1 MFANTDHVKV
11 QKTIYTNLVSKLLV
25 DLKGTSAESLALEND
40 LQRLNRM
47 LQAAHRSSIDIKSSY
62 DFYILALKEFDK
74 ANLTD
79 AYLYYDRS
87 KYELTTAI
95 NDAKIDLRGLR
106 FQSLRTISFFFKLYG
121 LYALVF
127 GMLAILLFSYL
138 IHLYADATI
147 LAVPLWAPF
156 FAGLGSSA
164 QILSGVIDDLR
175 REKTVVRYKR
185 VWYVSVPLLSL
196 IFGYIA
202 YLLFSSGIIAFN
214 VNSENKTF
222 SLMFICF
229 LTGFITNWLI
239 NRLSHISRNL

>member
-1 MFANTDHVKV
+1 MN
-11 QKTIYTNLVSKLLV
+11 SKGV
-25 DLKGTSAESLALEND
+25 SAESVMVERD
-40 LQRLNRM
+40 LQILNRM

-74 ANLTD
+74 ANLED

-95 NDAKIDLRGLR
+95 NDAKLDIRGLR
-106 FQSLRTISFFFKLYG
+106 FHSLRTISFFFKLYG
-121 LYALVF
+121 LYALLF
-127 GMLAILLFSYL
+127 GMLAVLFFSYL
-138 IHLYADATI
+138 IYRYADVAV

-185 VWYVSVPLLSL
+185 AWYTAIPLLSL

-202 YLLFSSGIIAFN
+202 YLVFSSGLVAFN

>member
-1 MFANTDHVKV
+1 MD
-11 QKTIYTNLVSKLLV
+11 SKGSV
-25 DLKGTSAESLALEND
+25 VLEKD

-47 LQAAHRSSIDIKSSY
+47 LQSAHRSSIDIKSAY

-74 ANLTD
+74 ANMTD
-79 AYLYYDRS
+79 AFLYYDRS

-95 NDAKIDLRGLR
+95 NDAKLDIRGLR
-106 FQSLRTISFFFKLYG
+106 FHSLRTISYFFKIYG
-121 LYALVF
+121 LYALIF
-127 GMLAILLFSYL
+127 GMLAILVFSYL
-138 IHLYADATI
+138 IYNYANVTV
-147 LAVPLWAPF
+147 LSVPLWAPF

-175 REKTVVRYKR
+175 REKTIVRYKR
-185 VWYVSVPLLSL
+185 AWYTAIPLLSL

-202 YLLFSSGIIAFN
+202 YLVFSSGLIAFN
-214 VNSENKTF
+214 INSENKDY

>member
-1 MFANTDHVKV
+1 MV
-11 QKTIYTNLVSKLLV
+11 
-25 DLKGTSAESLALEND
+25 LEKD

-79 AYLYYDRS
+79 VFLYYDRS
-87 KYELTTAI
+87 KYELTSAI
-95 NDAKIDLRGLR
+95 NDAKLDVRGLR
-106 FQSLRTISFFFKLYG
+106 FHSLRTISYFFKIYG
-121 LYALVF
+121 LYALIF
-127 GMLAILLFSYL
+127 GMLAILIFSYL
-138 IHLYADATI
+138 IYNYANMTI
-147 LAVPLWAPF
+147 LSVPLWAPF

-185 VWYVSVPLLSL
+185 AWYTAIPLLSL

-202 YLLFSSGIIAFN
+202 YLIFSSGIIAFN
-214 VNSENKTF
+214 INSENKEY

>member
-1 MFANTDHVKV
+1 MDK
-11 QKTIYTNLVSKLLV
+11 
-25 DLKGTSAESLALEND
+25 DLE
-40 LQRLNRM
+40 RLNRM

-79 AYLYYDRS
+79 AFLYYDRS

-95 NDAKIDLRGLR
+95 NDAKLDVRGLR
-106 FQSLRTISFFFKLYG
+106 FHSLRTISYFFKIYG
-121 LYALVF
+121 LYALIF
-127 GMLAILLFSYL
+127 GMIAILVFSYL
-138 IHLYADATI
+138 IYGYANVTV
-147 LAVPLWAPF
+147 LSVPLWAPF

-175 REKTVVRYKR
+175 REKTIVRYKR
-185 VWYVSVPLLSL
+185 AWYTAIPLLSL

-202 YLLFSSGIIAFN
+202 YLIFSSGLLAFN
-214 VNSENKTF
+214 INSQNKDF

-229 LTGFITNWLI
+229 ITGFITNWLI
-239 NRLSHISRNL
+239 NRLSNISRNL

>member
-1 MFANTDHVKV
+1 VDSKV
-11 QKTIYTNLVSKLLV
+11 IPS
-25 DLKGTSAESLALEND
+25 ELAVLDKD
-40 LQRLNRM
+40 LQILNRM
-47 LQAAHRSSIDIKSSY
+47 VQAAHRSSIDIKSSY
-62 DFYILALKEFDK
+62 DFYILALKEMDK

-95 NDAKIDLRGLR
+95 NDAKLDLRGLR
-106 FQSLRTISFFFKLYG
+106 FHSLRTIAFFFKLYG

-127 GMLAILLFSYL
+127 GMLALLLFSYL
-138 IHLYADATI
+138 IYHFANTTI
-147 LAVPLWAPF
+147 LGVPLWASF

-185 VWYVSVPLLSL
+185 AWYIAIPLLSL

-202 YLLFSSGIIAFN
+202 YLVFSSGLIAFN
-214 VNSENKTF
+214 INSENRDF
-222 SLMFICF
+222 STMFICF

-239 NRLSHISRNL
+239 NRLSNISRNLDS